1 MAAEEED
8 PPAAECKCEK
18 GAPKWIVTFGDM
30 MSLLLCFF
38 ILLLSFSTTDV
49 IKYKQMAGSVAEAFG
64 VSESSTPD
72 QTAVPTGDRFLATQ
86 IVLPKSMAA
95 LVAARASAKR
105 VSKSSSDIDMES
117 GADWVRIRVDGDALF
132 DSGEFKVK
140 EAAGPILDQVG
151 EIINAFD
158 GVVSIEGHTDG
169 DPPSTSRFDRT
180 SYLANYELASL
191 RAIAV
196 LDYLVIRNRV
206 EKEKLIPVSYG
217 EVKPRENND
226 TPEGRARNRRV
237 EFEFRTGAQK
247 DYANIKGDFVKPD

>member
-1 MAAEEED
+1 MAAEEEA
-8 PPAAECKCEK
+8 PPPPPCKCEK
-18 GAPKWIVTFGDM
+18 GAPKWVVTFGDM

-49 IKYKQMAGSVAEAFG
+49 IKYKQMAGSVADAFG
-64 VSESSTPD
+64 ISESSTPD
-72 QTAVPTGDRFLATQ
+72 KTSVPTGDRFLATHV
-86 IVLPKSMAA
+86 VLPTNMAA

-132 DSGEFKVK
+132 DSGDYRVRP
-140 EAAGPILDQVG
+140 EAAALLDQIG
-151 EIINAFD
+151 EIINNFD
-158 GVVSIEGHTDG
+158 GTVSIEGHTDG

-191 RAIAV
+191 RSIAV
-196 LDYLVIRNRV
+196 LDYLVINDRV
-206 EKEKLIPVSYG
+206 EKEKLIPVSFG

-226 TPEGRARNRRV
+226 SPEGKARNRRV

-247 DYANIKGDFVKPD
+247 DYANIQGEFLKPD

>member
-1 MAAEEED
+1 MAAEEEA
-8 PPAAECKCEK
+8 PPPPPCKCEK
-18 GAPKWIVTFGDM
+18 GAPKWVVTFGDM

-38 ILLLSFSTTDV
+38 ILLLSFSSTDV
-49 IKYKQMAGSVAEAFG
+49 VKYKQMAGSVADAFG
-64 VSESSTPD
+64 LVEDSAPD
-72 QTAVPTGDRFLATQ
+72 KTSVPTGDRFLATQ
-86 IVLPKSMAA
+86 IVMPKSLAA

-132 DSGEFKVK
+132 DSGDYRVK
-140 EAAGPILDQVG
+140 EDAAILLDQVG

-158 GVVSIEGHTDG
+158 GTVSIEGHTDG
-169 DPPSTSRFDRT
+169 DPPASSRFDRT

-196 LDYLVIRNRV
+196 LDHLVIRNRV
-206 EKEKLIPVSYG
+206 EKEKLIPVSMG
-217 EVKPRENND
+217 ETKPRENND
-226 TPEGRARNRRV
+226 SPEGKARNRRV

-247 DYANIKGDFVKPD
+247 DYANIQGDIVKPD